1 MKNSKYNIYRHKN
14 DDLFIYNTMSGG
26 VLHLNQEYHEKFKKI
41 SADSSYE
48 EQFPDL
54 VENLIKG
61 RMLVPEDVDETEA
74 VIIQSNILRFSE
86 KVYTLTIAPTMKC
99 NFVCPYCYEVNK
111 VYPQM
116 EQNLVE
122 KVKELFK
129 RIKENHE
136 YLSVAWY
143 GGEPLLGFDIIQELS
158 KEAINLFGEKYIASI
173 VTNGYLLSSDIISQ
187 LEKLCIKQMQITLDG
202 PPEIHNKRRKLPN
215 GGDTFFVILNNI
227 KKMVELSP
235 DTKVTIRVNIDKENV
250 SHVDKILSYLDDY
263 GLRERVGFYLAPVDN
278 INDTCNSSIC
288 FNNTEFAKEQ
298 LKFVE
303 ENLKRGYNYL
313 HFPHA
318 NLGIC
323 GAVSPNS
330 YVIDAIGDI
339 YKCWDDVARTEH
351 KIGNIMDDKIPM
363 NKNLTKWLSYD
374 VREDEEC
381 MNCVYLPVCMGG
393 CPNQRIKGKKKCL
406 PIKENAEEYIRL
418 IYDLS
423 KESISRK

>member
-1 MKNSKYNIYRHKN
+1 MMIY
-14 DDLFIYNTMSGG
+14 LFIYNTMSGG

-41 SADSSYE
+41 SADFSYE

-173 VTNGYLLSSDIISQ
+173 ITNGYLLSSDIISQ

-227 KKMVELSP
+227 KKWL
-235 DTKVTIRVNIDKENV
+235 
-250 SHVDKILSYLDDY
+250 
-263 GLRERVGFYLAPVDN
+263 
-278 INDTCNSSIC
+278 
-288 FNNTEFAKEQ
+288 
-298 LKFVE
+298 
-303 ENLKRGYNYL
+303 NYL
-313 HFPHA
+313 
-318 NLGIC
+318 L
-323 GAVSPNS
+323 
-330 YVIDAIGDI
+330 
-339 YKCWDDVARTEH
+339 
-351 KIGNIMDDKIPM
+351 IP
-363 NKNLTKWLSYD
+363 K
-374 VREDEEC
+374 
-381 MNCVYLPVCMGG
+381 
-393 CPNQRIKGKKKCL
+393 
-406 PIKENAEEYIRL
+406 
-418 IYDLS
+418 
-423 KESISRK
+423 